1 MSEAVKRGSANEARL
16 RREICAAGRE
26 LRELGFLPAAAGNL
40 SVRLSD
46 GRILTTPSGAEKG
59 ELAPGDLIRL
69 RADENP
75 ARGKPGARP
84 NGAARH
90 VSSEIAMHLRI
101 YELRPDVRAVC
112 HAHPPVATGFAVAGR
127 ALDSATLGEAAI
139 LLGAVP
145 LAPYGAPGTPE
156 LAESIAPFV
165 ARANA
170 VLLANHGVVTVGE
183 DLRTAVQRMEI
194 VEHSARVL
202 LVAELAGGAKLLT
215 REQVRALVASRARY
229 GLPPLPADAV
239 PWVVAEDCESER
251 RGFPA
256 KEERW
261 GARRNSSRR

>member
-1 MSEAVKRGSANEARL
+1 MKGVVSSEGRL
-16 RREICAAGRE
+16 RRQICAAGRE

-40 SVRLSD
+40 SVRLS
-46 GRILTTPSGAEKG
+46 GGWILATPSGAAKG

-69 RADENP
+69 RADGMP
-75 ARGKPGARP
+75 ARGKRGASP
-84 NGAARH
+84 NGSARH

-101 YELRPDVRAVC
+101 YELRPDVGAVC
-112 HAHPPVATGFAVAGR
+112 HTHPPVATGFAVAGR
-127 ALDSATLGEAAI
+127 ALDSAALGEAAI

-145 LAPYGAPGTPE
+145 LAPYGPPGTQE
-156 LAESIAPFV
+156 LAESVAPFV

-215 REQVRALVASRARY
+215 RAQVRALVASRERY
-229 GLPPLPADAV
+229 GLPPLPADPV
-239 PWVVAEDCESER
+239 PWVVAEDC
-251 RGFPA
+251 GA
-256 KEERW
+256 KRQRISAREDGWRTRW
-261 GARRNSSRR
+261 NSSRR